1 MPWRRRGPVGLVMLR
16 EGGAARVGRLLDA
29 DWYLG
34 QYPDVAQAGLDPCTH
49 YLERG
54 AWEMRNPNPLF
65 DSDWYLRTYPEVLQQ
80 GMNPLVHY
88 LTAGAAEGCDPHP
101 LFDTR
106 SYVAVCGRLP
116 AGVTPLEAFL
126 SGGHPACAGAYR
138 SIEALEG
145 VQRRFL
151 ERVSVDIIA
160 DRRRRPAAWAV
171 FLQCGRASLHPKWLT
186 AASKPWHLIANF
198 YDDSYNQPIDADMV
212 MAQNRGTKF
221 AAVYRLLENHPA
233 FFDAYDYVVLLDDD
247 LLITEEGLTRL
258 FRLADTLSLQLAQP
272 AVAPGSA
279 HTWPVLLRR
288 DDTLGRY
295 VSAVEIMMPL
305 ISREAL
311 ALGRHLFARSI
322 SGWGLD
328 FALGDLVSRAFGPR
342 RIAVIDAVSAMHA
355 KAIDVTQGAYYR
367 MLRGHGISPLVEE
380 RLMNLRYGARGPIR
394 EVSQCP
400 RGGQHPDA
408 GEAR

>member
-1 MPWRRRGPVGLVMLR
+1 MVRA
-16 EGGAARVGRLLDA
+16 EGSALAGRLFDA
-29 DWYLG
+29 GWYLG
-34 QYPDVAQAGLDPCTH
+34 QYPDVAQAGLDPLTH

-54 AWEMRNPNPLF
+54 AWEMRDPNPLF
-65 DSDWYLRTYPEVLQQ
+65 DSDWYLQTYPAVAQQ
-80 GMNPLVHY
+80 GLNPLLHY
-88 LTAGAAEGCDPHP
+88 LTAGAVEGCDPHS

-106 SYVAVCGRLP
+106 SYVEVCGRLP

-138 SIEALEG
+138 SVEALEA

-160 DRRRRPAAWAV
+160 DRRRNPASWAV
-171 FLQCGRASLHPKWLT
+171 FLQCGRASLHPRWLT

-221 AAVYRLLENHPA
+221 AAVYRLLDDHPA
-233 FFDAYDYVVLLDDD
+233 FFDAYDYVIFLDDD
-247 LLITEEGLTRL
+247 LLIAEEDLTRL
-258 FRLADTLSLQLAQP
+258 FRLAGALSLKLAQP

-279 HTWPVLLRR
+279 NTWPALLRR
-288 DDTLGRY
+288 ENTVGRY
-295 VSAVEIMMPL
+295 LNAVEIMMPL
-305 ISREAL
+305 ISRDAL
-311 ALGRHLFARSI
+311 ALGSHLFARSI

-328 FALGDLVSRAFGPR
+328 FALGDLVSQAFGPR
-342 RIAVIDAVSAMHA
+342 RIAVIDAVSAIHA
-355 KAIDVTQGAYYR
+355 KAIDFTQGAYYR

-380 RLMNLRYGARGPIR
+380 RLMALRYGARGPIR
-394 EVSQCP
+394 EASQC
-400 RGGQHPDA
+400 RGEAGHPDA
-408 GEAR
+408 GKVC